1 MAVAFALK
9 QSQRTIAFTQFFRG
23 MSSASKL
30 TFYAAVFCCFAP
42 IGPLTDASNLGR
54 GSLLS
59 VTVTTLYS
67 GGVAVMYAYFAI
79 GRIRWMPIAVTAH
92 LTATFAMSRWLPPGP
107 ELTAPLDAGSLA
119 TLADRLRAVSLVAIL
134 FMAAAY
140 GLFITLFSR
149 EGRRFGAAQ
158 TEMRLAQEIHRT
170 LVPPLAGHDDGLEW
184 LGRSDPSGAVGG
196 DLVDVV
202 HARSGW
208 WGIVADVTGHGVGA
222 GLVMGMFKTALRAH
236 VDAAGTPGELLERI
250 NRTLA
255 PLRQP
260 NMLVTVACLR
270 RRSATEMEY
279 AFAGHPPMLHLASNS
294 APPAWVG
301 EPQLAI
307 GIVDE
312 ARYDTSV
319 VTVSR
324 GDVLLVVTDGLL
336 EVFDR
341 RDTEIGPDGILRAMT
356 AASIDVPLDDLQRRV
371 FDACRRHGSQD
382 DDQTLLLIRV

>member
-1 MAVAFALK
+1 
-9 QSQRTIAFTQFFRG
+9 
-23 MSSASKL
+23 
-30 TFYAAVFCCFAP
+30 
-42 IGPLTDASNLGR
+42 
-54 GSLLS
+54 
-59 VTVTTLYS
+59 
-67 GGVAVMYAYFAI
+67 MYAYFGI
-79 GRIRWMPIAVTAH
+79 GRIRWMPIAVVAH
-92 LTATFAMSRWLPPGP
+92 LAVTFAMSRWIPPGP
-107 ELTAPLDAGSLA
+107 ELVTPLDRPTLDLLA
-119 TLADRLRAVSLVAIL
+119 ERLKAVSLMAIL
-134 FMAAAY
+134 LMGAAY
-140 GLFITLFSR
+140 ALFITLFSR
-149 EGRRFGAAQ
+149 EGRRFGSVQ
-158 TEMRLAQEIHRT
+158 TEIRLAQEIHRT
-170 LVPPLAGHDDGLEW
+170 LVPPLAGKGDGLEW
-184 LGRSDPSGAVGG
+184 LGRSEPSGAVGG

-236 VDAAGTPGELLERI
+236 VDAAQTPSDLLERI

-270 RRSATEMEY
+270 RRSATEIEY
-279 AFAGHPPMLHLASNS
+279 AFAGHPPMLHLSSNS

-312 ARYDTSV
+312 ARYDTGV

-341 RDTEIGPDGILRAMT
+341 RDTEIGPDGILRAIT
-356 AASIDVPLDDLQRRV
+356 VGPADASLDDLQRRV
-371 FDACRRHGSQD
+371 FDACRRHGTQD
-382 DDQTLLLIRV
+382 DDQTLLLIRA